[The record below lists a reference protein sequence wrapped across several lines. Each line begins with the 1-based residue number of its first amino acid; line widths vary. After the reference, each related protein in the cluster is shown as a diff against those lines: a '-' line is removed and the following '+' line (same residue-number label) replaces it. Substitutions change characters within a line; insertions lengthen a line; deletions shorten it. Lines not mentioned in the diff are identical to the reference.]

1 MGMNQKYEERQK
13 RLDDLLQPVG
23 KQGSFVSQEGASVKP
38 ENYEKSSEALNA
50 FSSATNYSDSKKVS
64 DSTDYAKQ
72 GCTDTDSTKMQSFSS
87 KGIQFSKEKETDN
100 VGVIDSGKTNQSGD
114 VMDSRKLQEAKP
126 KGVYKVYDEAA
137 KFTKKTGEFLD
148 GMKDTVNSSESLTK
162 VKERTKGAADNTM
175 KKSNSSM
182 TGKEKFMLFLKE
194 LIRG

>member
-1 MGMNQKYEERQK
+1 MGMNLKYEERQK

-23 KQGSFVSQEGASVKP
+23 KQENLVSQEGVSVKP

-50 FSSATNYSDSKKVS
+50 FSTITNYSDKKKVS

-72 GCTDTDSTKMQSFSS
+72 GYTDTDSTRMQSLSGE
-87 KGIQFSKEKETDN
+87 GIQFSQEKETDN
-100 VGVIDSGKTNQSGD
+100 VGVIDSDKTNRSGD
-114 VMDSRKLQEAKP
+114 AIDSRKLQEAKP

-162 VKERTKGAADNTM
+162 VKERTKGAANNTM

-182 TGKEKFMLFLKE
+182 TGKEKLILFLKE